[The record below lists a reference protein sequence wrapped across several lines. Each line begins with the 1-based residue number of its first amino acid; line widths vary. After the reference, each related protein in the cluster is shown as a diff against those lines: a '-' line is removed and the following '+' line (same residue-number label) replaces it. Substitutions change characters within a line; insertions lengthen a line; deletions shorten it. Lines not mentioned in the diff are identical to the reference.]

1 MRNDLIN
8 TLIQI
13 TDFLMINPL
22 VYRKHSKHLSKER
35 VNSLGNLQ
43 VRRLHAEGQSP
54 CHVTDVLQDN
64 FALDNVQ
71 EKLH

>member
-1 MRNDLIN
+1 MRYDLVD

-22 VYRKHSKHLSKER
+22 VNREHSKHLSKKR
-35 VNSLGNLQ
+35 VDSLGNLQ
-43 VRRLHAEGQSP
+43 VGRLHAEGEPP
-54 CHVTDVLQDN
+54 CHVANVLQDN

-71 EKLH
+71 EELY